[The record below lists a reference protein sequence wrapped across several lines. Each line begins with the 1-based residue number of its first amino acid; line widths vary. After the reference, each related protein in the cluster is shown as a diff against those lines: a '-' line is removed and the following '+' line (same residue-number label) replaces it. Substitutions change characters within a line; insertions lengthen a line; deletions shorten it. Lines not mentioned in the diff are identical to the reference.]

1 MKVFKIVTTTRKD
14 IQNKECELKETTCK
28 KKKIT
33 KTKQRKIM
41 QNTDAYL
48 PGLPKSISYRAKLVY
63 AIAGLKKCLCFW
75 E

>member
-1 MKVFKIVTTTRKD
+1 
-14 IQNKECELKETTCK
+14 
-28 KKKIT
+28 
-33 KTKQRKIM
+33 M

>member
-28 KKKIT
+28 KKKNY
-33 KTKQRKIM
+33 QNKIM

-48 PGLPKSISYRAKLVY
+48 PRLPKSISYRAKLVY